1 MILQI
6 NDKSFNIGTINLSRQ
21 WDIEEKYRVTTESG
35 TKLREVRGVYKKY
48 TLNLRNIDDTTYND
62 LIEELTN
69 GADVSTKPKS
79 IQTSV
84 IIPPQIFLASNSKDK
99 LSQWCILPIVLTSSS
114 DTLEKKASNV
124 TVPSLP

>member
-6 NDKSFNIGTINLSRQ
+6 NDKSFNVGTINLSRQ

-69 GADVSTKPKS
+69 GADVSTVTLPYGKDG
-79 IQTSV
+79 TV
-84 IIPPQIFLASNSKDK
+84 TFEAFFSKVSDELVK
-99 LSQWCILPIVLTSSS
+99 TIGNIHHWDNLS
-114 DTLEKKASNV
+114 LEFEARKI
-124 TVPSLP
+124 